1 MGYLEIPCIDM
12 TSPIY
17 HGTSDGVL
25 QIAVGHLEGSSLPVV
40 EKARIVCFPA
50 SRPAFARLFSDLD
63 KMQEGDVF
71 MIHVLEETLVY
82 EVDQIATVSPDDL
95 TALQIEEGEDLCTLL
110 TCTPY
115 AVNSHR
121 LLVRGHRVDSMP
133 ALSEQPQLRVIGQ
146 SSRLLLSAVLS
157 TALVIGAVLFMR
169 KKSKRD
175 R

>member
-1 MGYLEIPCIDM
+1 
-12 TSPIY
+12 
-17 HGTSDGVL
+17 
-25 QIAVGHLEGSSLPVV
+25 
-40 EKARIVCFPA
+40 
-50 SRPAFARLFSDLD
+50 
-63 KMQEGDVF
+63 MQEGDVF

-82 EVDQIATVSPDDL
+82 EVDQIATVRPDDL